1 MFNIYNVPTVL
12 FIRNDL
18 FISGLVTVFSL
29 WQMLLQEYYI
39 KSSSKDKLI
48 FVLCATSCSV
58 DLSQEIVDPGLDW
71 RTRGGGYWG
80 CRKTKRSQFQRNRST
95 KKKQPSLC
103 SHCTVKCQF
112 QSLGATGSP
121 LLCLCQAEF
130 LSDKAQKC
138 SIRLTLFSVFAK
150 CSFKLFPQREEMD
163 PLCSDERNW
172 KPLLPS

>member
-58 DLSQEIVDPGLDW
+58 DLS
-71 RTRGGGYWG
+71 
-80 CRKTKRSQFQRNRST
+80 
-95 KKKQPSLC
+95 
-103 SHCTVKCQF
+103 
-112 QSLGATGSP
+112 
-121 LLCLCQAEF
+121 
-130 LSDKAQKC
+130 
-138 SIRLTLFSVFAK
+138 
-150 CSFKLFPQREEMD
+150 
-163 PLCSDERNW
+163 
-172 KPLLPS
+172 